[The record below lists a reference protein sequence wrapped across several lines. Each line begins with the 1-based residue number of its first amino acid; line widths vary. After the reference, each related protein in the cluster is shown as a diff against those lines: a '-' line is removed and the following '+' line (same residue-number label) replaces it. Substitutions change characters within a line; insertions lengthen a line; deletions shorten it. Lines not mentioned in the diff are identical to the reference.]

1 MAGVSR
7 RLTTRAVGAVLEAGD
22 LLTRFPAF
30 AAPCLLAFRFL
41 TRLPLPTAA
50 GASPIDASPTLLG
63 RSALYYPL
71 VGLVLGA
78 LLLLL
83 WLGAAQ
89 LPGGASGLAPAALLI
104 ACWVWGTGG
113 LHLDGLGDC
122 ADAWVGGLGSRE
134 RTLKIL
140 KDPLTGSMGVVALVL
155 TLLVKFA
162 ALASLPVGLA
172 GALILLLTPALAR
185 AQLLALALTTASA
198 RPDGLGATLERTL
211 PRRAAGAVLALS
223 GAFTL
228 LLFALAGLWL
238 LGVLLVAAA
247 GILLFVWRRSM
258 LERLGGF
265 TGDTAGA
272 LVELTEALLLLLA
285 VLLVAD

>member
-1 MAGVSR
+1 M
-7 RLTTRAVGAVLEAGD
+7 
-22 LLTRFPAF
+22 
-30 AAPCLLAFRFL
+30 RFL
-41 TRLPLPTAA
+41 TRVPLPAIT
-50 GASPIDASPTLLG
+50 DASLLDVTPVILG
-63 RSALYYPL
+63 RSALCYPL
-71 VGLVLGA
+71 VGLELGTA
-78 LLLLL
+78 LLLL
-83 WLGAAQ
+83 WLGIASLPAA
-89 LPGGASGLAPAALLI
+89 PPLATAALLL

-247 GILLFVWRRSM
+247 GTLLFVWRRSM